1 MGYGHNGFGI
11 KKVIIT
17 IGITCALCTAG
28 QAFGAYSCYT
38 SAPSLPSG
46 YRSSSLGQKGSNCA
60 STQRMYW
67 CSPNDQ
73 ACDGYTTCAT
83 CPSGYQM
90 CGVSGSGSMCNTITY
105 YDCKTSCS
113 TGGGDPEEPEEPKCE
128 KDVNC
133 FDDEYF
139 TRFYRDGYLR
149 KTIRAC
155 DNTANVCREVAEL
168 YICDIGYYGIDGANP
183 TASSSVVCNRC
194 PLNGVTSNSSSSI
207 TACYLWSGATGGDST
222 GLFSISGGNCYW
234 EE

>member
-1 MGYGHNGFGI
+1 M
-11 KKVIIT
+11 T

-28 QAFGAYSCYT
+28 QAFGAYNCYT
-38 SAPSLPSG
+38 SASSLPSG

-113 TGGGDPEEPEEPKCE
+113 TGGGDPEEPDLP
-128 KDVNC
+128 N
-133 FDDEYF
+133 
-139 TRFYRDGYLR
+139 
-149 KTIRAC
+149 
-155 DNTANVCREVAEL
+155 CRENFNCVDDGGFTEASGGMMTRTYRYCNTTTDTCEIEMIE
-168 YICDIGYYGIDGANP
+168 YICANGYYGVDEDNP
-183 TASSSVVCNRC
+183 LLATFNACKRC
-194 PLNGVTSNSSSSI
+194 PLEGMTNASSVSI
-207 TACYLWSGATGGDST
+207 TACFLPPGSVRTDDFGEYIIHSPN
-222 GLFSISGGNCYW
+222 NCYW